1 MTDPTFSVQQREF
14 PPVFIQHGGAWI
26 RRDLVAGVR
35 TMTDDRD
42 GEIVLLLDD
51 QGEELLRERLPTNA
65 DVVGEVENLVMALC
79 RPGPLARPTAAV
91 PQPATMSVQPHPNN
105 R

>member
-1 MTDPTFSVQQREF
+1 MTDPTFAVQQREF
-14 PPVFIQHGGAWI
+14 PPVFTGAWI

-51 QGEELLRERLPTNA
+51 QGEEFLRERLPIDA
-65 DVVGEVENLVMALC
+65 DVTGEVESLVMALC
-79 RPGPLARPTAAV
+79 RPGPLARPKGAV
-91 PQPATMSVQPHPNN
+91 PQPATMSVRPRPNN
-105 R
+105 P